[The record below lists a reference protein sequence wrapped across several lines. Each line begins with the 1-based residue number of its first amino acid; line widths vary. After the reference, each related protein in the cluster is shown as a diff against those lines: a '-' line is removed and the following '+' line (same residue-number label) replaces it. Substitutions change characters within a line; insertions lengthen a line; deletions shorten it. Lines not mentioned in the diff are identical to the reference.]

1 MVKRSDKKPSSENY
15 SFIKETIKEH
25 PTDKKSPAKKFLTVA
40 VCGVIFGG
48 CAVGTGDGRPGG
60 VPAGRGAVGGVGV

>member
-25 PTDKKSPAKKFLTVA
+25 PTDKKKPCKEISDSGCMWCDFWRL
-40 VCGVIFGG
+40 CGWNCSIIS
-48 CAVGTGDGRPGG
+48 
-60 VPAGRGAVGGVGV
+60 AGSD

>member
-25 PTDKKSPAKKFLTVA
+25 PTDKKSPVKKFLTAA

-48 CAVGTGDGRPGG
+48 CAV
-60 VPAGRGAVGGVGV
+60 

>member
-25 PTDKKSPAKKFLTVA
+25 PTDKKALQRNF
-40 VCGVIFGG
+40 
-48 CAVGTGDGRPGG
+48 
-60 VPAGRGAVGGVGV
+60 

>member
-25 PTDKKSPAKKFLTVA
+25 PTDKKAL
-40 VCGVIFGG
+40 
-48 CAVGTGDGRPGG
+48 
-60 VPAGRGAVGGVGV
+60 

>member
-25 PTDKKSPAKKFLTVA
+25 PTDKKSPVKKFLTAA
-40 VCGVIFGG
+40 VCGVILA
-48 CAVGTGDGRPGG
+48 AVRLELWHYFC
-60 VPAGRGAVGGVGV
+60 RE